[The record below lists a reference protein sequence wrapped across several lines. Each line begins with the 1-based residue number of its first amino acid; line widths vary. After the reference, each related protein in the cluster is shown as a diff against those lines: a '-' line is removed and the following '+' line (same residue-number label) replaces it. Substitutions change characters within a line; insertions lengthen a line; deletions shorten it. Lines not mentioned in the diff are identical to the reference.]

1 MDIRIGFVVP
11 RPSNTPISTGDH
23 AKAMLATRANCRKVV
38 ANEMA
43 TGSWTNRLTRIGVQY
58 SALRAITAETRAT
71 PAINITV
78 AFFRGPRYRLL
89 YSSRL

>member
-11 RPSNTPISTGDH
+11 RPSNTPISTCEH

-43 TGSWTNRLTRIGVQY
+43 TGSWTNWLTRNRV
-58 SALRAITAETRAT
+58 
-71 PAINITV
+71 
-78 AFFRGPRYRLL
+78 
-89 YSSRL
+89 